1 LESDT
6 FVGAC
11 DQGGWHFGVPLVWSG
26 KATPTVRE
34 KTRKSPQTN
43 IQEAQGKENVR
54 KALEDYLDGAS
65 FVLDQSLRGILAGL
79 GPDDLRHFVT
89 FPKYLDDA
97 PFNLQNYGEISTY
110 SPAIFCQAI
119 GWYDNNAANMKPI
132 SPSEEA
138 KRLVPFMGGREKV
151 HPGAKLTTAA
161 SPPYQQPSLC
171 RDRPMGPAM
180 LRRKVCRDT

>member
-1 LESDT
+1 
-6 FVGAC
+6 
-11 DQGGWHFGVPLVWSG
+11 
-26 KATPTVRE
+26 
-34 KTRKSPQTN
+34 
-43 IQEAQGKENVR
+43 VR